1 MCPVWTGPNNCT
13 FGLSFFHKNR
23 HFYTLICR
31 CFLQLFT
38 WLQKAKVFAS
48 CVSFVTC
55 SMLLFCSKV
64 TAMQQGTE
72 RSRPCPS
79 LIYELTSLTAYSAPA
94 ASQRICRTEKHISV
108 CFSPLS
114 KLRSLTKSL
123 CLSDVSLLKEL
134 FKNIMANVSE
144 EDVI

>member
-1 MCPVWTGPNNCT
+1 MRVFCNMLNA
-13 FGLSFFHKNR
+13 SF
-23 HFYTLICR
+23 
-31 CFLQLFT
+31 
-38 WLQKAKVFAS
+38 
-48 CVSFVTC
+48 
-55 SMLLFCSKV
+55 FCSKV

-72 RSRPCPS
+72 RSPFLVRFETRPCPS

-108 CFSPLS
+108 CPLV
-114 KLRSLTKSL
+114 KTEVTAKIPLPFR
-123 CLSDVSLLKEL
+123 CLSAERA